1 MNRTIHGLAKDRRT
15 KDDATRSPVK
25 GSAGV
30 NMKSNRLMALV
41 LTVAAQAGD
50 QPQWGAP
57 LSRNLVSAET
67 NLPDTVDPTNRVNVR
82 WIADLG
88 NQCFAT
94 PVIAAG
100 RVFIGANNAAPRD
113 PAIVGDRGVL
123 MCFDEQTGAFRW
135 QLACPKLTNSVYW
148 DWTGVGLCS
157 PATVAGGRVHI
168 VSNRGEV
175 WSLDPAGPAGGA
187 LSVRASDARWRFD
200 YIQQCGVRQHDSAHA
215 APLVVGEILYL
226 NTSNGVDDTH
236 KGIAA
241 PDAPSLI
248 GLDLATGRLAA
259 RDAER
264 IGPDIFHSTWSSP
277 ACGEVNGKPLLFFCG
292 GNGIVYAFETVTAA
306 GPEPVTLKKVWWC
319 DFDPAAPKQDI
330 HSFLRNRKESPS
342 NMYGMPVFHDGR
354 LLVAGGGD
362 MWWGKRE
369 AWLKCL
375 DVTGHGDVTQTAP
388 RWSYALERHTCA
400 TPAVADGL
408 VYITDIGHF
417 VHCVDAA
424 TGQAVWKHDT
434 GAEVWASPLVADGKV
449 YVGTRKGELLI
460 FAAGREKKLLCSA
473 KLEGAI
479 NGTATA
485 ANGAVFV
492 ATMKRLYAFAKPTAK

>member
-1 MNRTIHGLAKDRRT
+1 MAMMPRVRRKDAAMKT
-15 KDDATRSPVK
+15 
-25 GSAGV
+25 SAWMV
-30 NMKSNRLMALV
+30 MAL
-41 LTVAAQAGD
+41 LVAARAAD

-67 NLPDTVDPTNRVNVR
+67 NLPDRVDPTNGVGVK
-82 WIADLG
+82 WVADLG

-94 PVIAAG
+94 PIIAGG
-100 RVFIGANNAAPRD
+100 RVYIGANNAAPRD

-148 DWTGVGLCS
+148 DWTACGLCS
-157 PATVAGGRVHI
+157 PATVADGRVII
-168 VSNRGEV
+168 VSNRGEL
-175 WSLDPAGPAGGA
+175 WNLDPAGPAGGA
-187 LSVRASDARWRFD
+187 LSVRESDARWRFD
-200 YIQQCGVRQHDSAHA
+200 YIKQCGVRQHDSAHGS
-215 APLVVGEILYL
+215 PLVVGNVLYV

-259 RDAER
+259 RDGER

-277 ACGEVNGKPLLFFCG
+277 ACGEVNGRPLIFFCG
-292 GNGIVYAFETVTAA
+292 GNGVIYAFEALAAA
-306 GPEPVTLKKVWWC
+306 GPEVATLKKVWWC
-319 DFDPAAPKQDI
+319 DFDPATPKQDI
-330 HSFLRNRKESPS
+330 HSYLRNRKESPS
-342 NMYGMPVFHDGR
+342 NIYGMPVFHDGR
-354 LLVAGGGD
+354 LYVAGGGD

-369 AWLKCL
+369 AWLKCF
-375 DVTGHGDVTQTAP
+375 DVTGTGDVTKTAT
-388 RWSYALERHTCA
+388 RWSYPLERHTCA
-400 TPAVADGL
+400 TPAISDGL

-424 TGQAVWKHDT
+424 TGQLVWKHDT
-434 GAEVWASPLVADGKV
+434 EAEVWASPLVADGKV
-449 YVGTRKGELLI
+449 YIGTRKGELLI
-460 FAAGREKKLLCSA
+460 FAAGREKQLLCSA

-479 NGTATA
+479 NGTPTA
-485 ANGAVFV
+485 ANGTLFI
-492 ATMKRLYAFAKPTAK
+492 ATMKRLYAFAKPAAK